1 MGFVVIGPATLPAVL
16 VAVAVWSVMLLGLW
30 VIWDWA
36 PYPLREVLR
45 EVGA

>member
-1 MGFVVIGPATLPAVL
+1 MGAVVSGAARLPAVL

-30 VIWDWA
+30 AIWDWA